1 MAVVIDSGNIPSAV
15 GRTGKSLQTVISK
28 WQHKVSIGFN
38 VSAEWLLTILRE
50 VDEFEIWRAWGSP
63 SRDAF
68 IADVLML
75 NFDLVESAIPEIIH
89 RLHAGE
95 SFDLQK
101 ADGSKTRVISKSDEI
116 AQRQTKARELR
127 GEGRTQQEIAEE
139 LGVSRRTVC
148 SDLDCAEKPVMTEKP
163 AQQPRQRITYQIT
176 QYTKP
181 ETAARRI
188 REVFGD
194 EFANDLAGC
203 LMA

>member
-1 MAVVIDSGNIPSAV
+1 MAVVIDSGNSPSAV

-101 ADGSKTRVISKSDEI
+101 ADGSKTRVMSKSEEI
-116 AQRQTKARELR
+116 IDRQTKAKELR
-127 GEGRTQQEIAEE
+127 EEGKTQREIAEE
-139 LGVSRRTVC
+139 LGVSQPTVHA
-148 SDLDCAEKPVMTEKP
+148 DLSENRVITEKP
-163 AQQPRQRITYQIT
+163 DKEPRKVIGYRIT

-194 EFANDLAGC
+194 EFAASLAIS
-203 LMA
+203 LRPQ

>member
-101 ADGSKTRVISKSDEI
+101 ADGSRTRVVSKSEGI
-116 AQRQTKARELR
+116 AERQAKAKELR
-127 GEGRTQQEIAEE
+127 EEGKTQQQIADA

-148 SDLDCAEKPVMTEKP
+148 SDLDCAENTVITQKP
-163 AQQPRQRITYQIT
+163 AQQPRKVIGYRIT

-181 ETAARRI
+181 ETAAKRI
-188 REVFGD
+188 RDIFGD
-194 EFANDLAGC
+194 KFANDLAGC

>member
-101 ADGSKTRVISKSDEI
+101 ADGSKTRVMSKSEEI
-116 AQRQTKARELR
+116 IDRQTKAKELR
-127 GEGRTQQEIAEE
+127 EEGKTVREIAEE
-139 LGVSRRTVC
+139 TGVSVGQAHSDIC
-148 SDLDCAEKPVMTEKP
+148 SENSVMTQKTEHK
-163 AQQPRQRITYQIT
+163 QPRQRITYQIT

-188 REVFGD
+188 RDIFGD

>member
-101 ADGSKTRVISKSDEI
+101 ADGSKTRVMSKSEEI
-116 AQRQTKARELR
+116 IDRQTKAKQLRE
-127 GEGRTQQEIAEE
+127 EGKTQREIAEE
-139 LGVSRRTVC
+139 LGVDQKTISRDLGKNTVI
-148 SDLDCAEKPVMTEKP
+148 TEKMP
-163 AQQPRQRITYQIT
+163 KEPRKVIGYRIT

-188 REVFGD
+188 RDIFGD